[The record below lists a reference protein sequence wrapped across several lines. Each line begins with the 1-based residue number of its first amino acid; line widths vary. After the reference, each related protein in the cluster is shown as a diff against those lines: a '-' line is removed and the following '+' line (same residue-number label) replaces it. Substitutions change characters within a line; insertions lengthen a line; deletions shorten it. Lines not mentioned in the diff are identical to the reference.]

1 MKLVV
6 KNKEQAAKVCGQ
18 LLAEDYIKPK
28 LLAFIDY
35 KPPKTNKQ
43 CAYAHSI
50 ISFIAKHKQAAK
62 EKAKKDC
69 KVNFGVITVE
79 TCCISGNRTARLKS
93 IADYTKQ
100 ELETFIAQLEAYCA
114 ENGINYIASEEK

>member
-1 MKLVV
+1 MHIVISS
-6 KNKEQAAKVCGQ
+6 KEQAAKASGQ
-18 LLAEDYIKPK
+18 LLAQDYDKPK
-28 LLAFIDY
+28 LLKLSDY
-35 KPPKTNKQ
+35 KPPKTTKQ

-50 ISFIAKHKQAAK
+50 IGYIAKHNCVSA

-100 ELETFIAQLEAYCA
+100 ELEVLIAQLEAYCA
-114 ENGINYIASEEK
+114 ENGITYIASEE